1 MKGQG
6 VIRWAVLVAVALL
19 GLGRVQAA
27 NVKTEF
33 DWCTVETPES
43 VEADKGYWVK
53 VTLKKALPEGQNL
66 SVHMQHTKADGSW
79 GGLFEWR
86 PAQNPKPV
94 GEATIFAFTAKAK
107 ENLGQLVPVVF
118 AAPNGTWE
126 KKGWTAWPAK
136 IKVSAG
142 GTAAPSASASG
153 ASAAPSGMQKTE
165 FDWCTVETPG
175 SVEAG
180 KGYWVKVT
188 LKKALPEGQ
197 NLSVHMQH
205 TKADGSWGGLF
216 EWRPAQNPKP
226 VGEAT
231 IFAFTAKAKPDLGQL
246 VPVVFAAPNGD
257 WNKKWWTAWPAK
269 IKVSGA
275 GVSPS
280 ASAAKTTGPVEYQK
294 TEFDWCTVESP
305 KSVSAGQGYQI
316 RVTLKKSLPAGEN
329 LSVHAHCVKKPNSW
343 GGIYEWRPAQA
354 PKAVGETSVFSF
366 TAKNSP
372 TVAKLVPVVFAA
384 PNGEWSKKGWNA
396 WPPQIPL
403 VVSAAEV
410 AAAAAR
416 ERPASVTFKKSW
428 LQFLPLDVKEVRSGE
443 KFTVKV
449 RYHLDAAD
457 DWGGGTTLMMD
468 PLGPWIDNP
477 DGVVNKSSQHI
488 FIYGLWRQTKKIKPG
503 DGTIEFVCEPGKNS
517 FGERNQVAFRAK
529 FVGGD
534 GKEWPWEV
542 RTGGPD
548 LVPDTKGFR
557 LQSDA
562 VGGLFYYDETPA
574 VNLHWGDVAASQA
587 VKDVDFTVYDCESN
601 VVARFTKNLT
611 VGAPGTTT
619 KISLPKLSRR
629 GTLLLEARMSDAKG
643 AEIRR
648 ATAFA
653 TIPDVS
659 KMLLGKRPPLACTN
673 VRNPRQAEIA
683 AKLGFRYCRLFTG
696 WASLNP
702 RRGIYTMDSLLS
714 TLDGL
719 NANGIRPWVLLTG
732 APEWAMPAGVHSPGY
747 CPFPFDAAGWEES
760 ITRIATACKGKVWG
774 FEWLNEISQGDRTK
788 HPVEDYVRFCRIGT
802 KVLRK
807 VDPTARVQM
816 AGGLWPR
823 SYRLDV
829 IRGGVLDAI
838 DVLPVHY
845 GSYGS
850 VAEAI
855 RDAKAGGCDE
865 VWDNES
871 ARGISVWKMP
881 PLEQLYCSVTQCSY
895 LLRQWPGEFVAG
907 AKAVTYFGGEANAP
921 GNWTYLLDDYTPR
934 PVLATLAVF
943 ASKLGGSTPV
953 GAAYLSPGAIVYLF
967 RRTDGKGLAY
977 VMSESEGCEKPS
989 HYSASAQILAAEPV
1003 NVSLPVGGSAAVRVT
1018 DYQGNERRAKTEGG
1032 FLRIAAKPIPVIV
1045 EGFDLEP
1052 LAATCS
1058 LSIGGQD
1065 ALTPKPSVRC
1075 VSGAAARVDVRV
1087 RNPLSTAL
1095 AGSVSVSL
1103 GGKSLAAQKIALKSG
1118 ESQFLT
1124 FDAGKLG
1131 SRVKSGKVLM
1141 TWKNPSVSYERE
1153 FTLETVRPDLLGNL
1167 LTNGDFADGK
1177 MGWNFNGRAA
1187 LKNIAA
1193 TKGVKAS
1200 DPGMDGEALAFENAK
1215 GYMSVNQQIALP
1227 APGREYLYTAWV
1239 WPDMM
1244 YCGSNL
1250 GVTKKDGS
1258 YKESHMLGVFTAPKT
1273 AKGWVLL
1280 SKRRATEPDDV
1291 KATFSPVGTGRPGPD
1306 GKSLALYRNIR
1317 VTVYDGTDFAAEA
1330 DQVKEPIAV
1339 DGDLS
1344 DWEEATCT
1352 IPLLCENQV
1361 KPGANYKWTPQ
1372 NLSGVAYFA
1381 WDKDSLYFAA
1391 RVKDNSHVV
1400 RKDGDANK
1408 GDAITLALHPGN
1420 RVPGTDGRAVEW
1432 YLSTAHPG
1440 SGSGKYTLYR
1450 PGAHSGGLKSG
1461 QLAKDSSNY
1470 EIAIRQDGDV
1480 CTYELRIPWSEIPG
1494 FSPELG
1500 ARLGLSLRLTDLD
1513 EDGSFGEINWG
1524 MGLSPAWAPS
1534 AFGVLTLIQ

>member
-6 VIRWAVLVAVALL
+6 VIRRSVLVAVALL

-53 VTLKKALPEGQNL
+53 VTLKKTLPEGQNL

-86 PAQNPKPV
+86 PAQNPKPI

-175 SVEAG
+175 SVEVG

-216 EWRPAQNPKP
+216 EWRPAQTPKP

-231 IFAFTAKAKPDLGQL
+231 IFAFTAKAKENLGQL
-246 VPVVFAAPNGD
+246 VPVVFAAPNGT
-257 WNKKWWTAWPAK
+257 WEKKGWTAWPAK
-269 IKVSGA
+269 IKVSA
-275 GVSPS
+275 GTAPAAKPS
-280 ASAAKTTGPVEYQK
+280 ALVEYQK

-305 KSVSAGQGYQI
+305 KSVSSGQGYQV
-316 RVTLKKSLPAGEN
+316 RVTLKKPLPDGQN
-329 LSVHAHCVKKPNSW
+329 LSVHAHCVKKPNAW
-343 GGIYEWRPAQA
+343 GGLYEWRPAQE
-354 PKAVGETSVFSF
+354 PKAVGQTSVFTF

-372 TVAKLVPVVFAA
+372 AVAKIVPVVFAA
-384 PNGEWSKKGWNA
+384 PGGDWNKKGLNA

-403 VVSAAEV
+403 TVSAADQV
-410 AAAAAR
+410 AAAAR
-416 ERPASVTFKKSW
+416 ERPKSVTFKKSW
-428 LQFLPLDVKEVRSGE
+428 LKFLPLDVQQVRSGE
-443 KFTVKV
+443 KFTLKV
-449 RYHLDAAD
+449 QYHLDANEN
-457 DWGGGTTLMMD
+457 WGDGTQLMMD

-488 FIYGLWRQTKKIKPG
+488 FIYGLWRQTRKVSPG
-503 DGTIEFVCEPGKNS
+503 EGIVEFVCEPGKNS

-534 GKEWPWEV
+534 GKEWPWEI
-542 RTGGPD
+542 RTGGPE
-548 LVPDTKGFR
+548 LVPDTKDFR
-557 LQSDA
+557 LQAEA
-562 VGGLFYYDETPA
+562 VGGVYTYDETPV
-574 VNLHWGDVAASQA
+574 VNLHWGTIDAPKT

-601 VVARFTKNLT
+601 EVACFTRRLT
-611 VGAPGTTT
+611 VGAPGTSV
-619 KISLPKLSRR
+619 KIPLPKLNRR
-629 GTLLLEARMSDAKG
+629 GTMLLEALMTDKNGNDVRHA
-643 AEIRR
+643 A
-648 ATAFA
+648 AFA
-653 TIPDVS
+653 TIPN
-659 KMLLGKRPPLACTN
+659 LGKVLGGTRPPLACTN
-673 VRNPRQAEIA
+673 IRNPRQAQIA
-683 AKLGFRYCRLFTG
+683 AKLGFGYCRLFTG
-696 WASLNP
+696 WADLNP
-702 RRGIYTMDSLLS
+702 RRGVYTMEPLLKTLDSL
-714 TLDGL
+714 
-719 NANGIRPWVLLTG
+719 NAEGIRPWVLLTG
-732 APEWAMPAGVHSPGY
+732 APEWAMPDDVHAPGY
-747 CPFPFDAAGWEES
+747 CPFPFDEKGWEES
-760 ITRIATACKGKVWG
+760 IRQIASACKGKVWG
-774 FEWLNEISQGDRTK
+774 FEWLNEISQGDKTK
-788 HPVEDYVRFCRIGT
+788 HPVEDYVKFCRIGT
-802 KVLRK
+802 KVLRE
-807 VDPTARVQM
+807 VDPAARVQM

-855 RDAKAGGCDE
+855 RDAKAGGCEE

-871 ARGISVWKMP
+871 ARGISVWKMS